1 MPASVRIQIGQ
12 MMIEKSND
20 RGYDDAARLVNALV
34 DVIAAA
40 DSQHLS
46 RRGES
51 VASLLILR
59 LGGKLRCDDKEAQD
73 TPPQA
78 GQGR

>member
-1 MPASVRIQIGQ
+1 MPASVKIRIGQ
-12 MMIEKSND
+12 MTIEKSSN

-34 DVIAAA
+34 DVIAAV
-40 DSQHLS
+40 DSQNLS

-59 LGGKLRCDDKEAQD
+59 LGGRLRPEPEQ
-73 TPPQA
+73 
-78 GQGR
+78 